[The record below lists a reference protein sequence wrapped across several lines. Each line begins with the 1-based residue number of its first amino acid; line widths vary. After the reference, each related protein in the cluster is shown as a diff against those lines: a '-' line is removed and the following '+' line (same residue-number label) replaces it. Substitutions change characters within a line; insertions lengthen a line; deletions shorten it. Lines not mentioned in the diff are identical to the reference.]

1 MSKEQNKNYGKSIRT
16 KLLNVAKKE
25 NVFYQ
30 TILTRYFQERLL
42 YRMSQTRYRNNFYLK
57 GGALMYAYERFAA
70 RPTLDIDFLGN
81 NISNEGTSI
90 IAAFK
95 EICSVTFEE
104 DGVIFDVEH
113 ITAQNITEF
122 KDYHGIRLSIPVKMD
137 SIAQVLTMDIGFG
150 DVVTPSPVNLDFPI
164 LLEHLPCAN
173 ILAYSLET
181 VIAEKMH
188 AIIDL
193 ADQSSRMKDYYDLH
207 RILKEEKYDPEV
219 LQEAIIRTFENRH
232 TPYDENTM
240 FFRKDFG
247 INQQMEARWKAFMR
261 KITKAT
267 DLSFSEVVA
276 FIQETLRPY
285 WENIPH
291 E

>member
-16 KLLNVAKKE
+16 KLLNVAQKE

-95 EICSVTFEE
+95 EICSVPFEE

-267 DLSFSEVVA
+267 DLSFSEVVG

>member
-25 NVFYQ
+25 NIFYQ

-57 GGALMYAYERFAA
+57 GGALMYAYESFAA

-95 EICSVTFEE
+95 EICSVPFEE

-150 DVVTPSPVNLDFPI
+150 DIVTPSPVNLDFPI

>member
-25 NVFYQ
+25 NIFYQ

-95 EICSVTFEE
+95 EISSVPFEE

-207 RILKEEKYDPEV
+207 RILKEEKYDSEV

-247 INQQMEARWKAFMR
+247 INQQMGARWKAFMR